1 MGEDAVG
8 GEPGGGGCLAFP
20 SDTSRRV
27 VTADVVCDELVRQY
41 SIDKEF
47 ELGNNIDGIVELETV
62 CGV

>member
-20 SDTSRRV
+20 SDTSRRRV
-27 VTADVVCDELVRQY
+27 VTADVVYDELVRQY

-47 ELGNNIDGIVELETV
+47 ELGNR
-62 CGV
+62 